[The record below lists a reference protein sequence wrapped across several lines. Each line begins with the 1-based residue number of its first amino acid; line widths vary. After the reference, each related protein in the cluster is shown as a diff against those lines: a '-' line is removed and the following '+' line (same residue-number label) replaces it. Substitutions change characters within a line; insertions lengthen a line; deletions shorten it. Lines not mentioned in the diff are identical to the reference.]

1 VGIVSSIK
9 RWQVV
14 LAATSL
20 GALLCAAVAL
30 AAGSAKTVTGG
41 PITVR
46 AMTLKPGTS
55 VPAAT
60 IVGNRV
66 FVDATHGFALVQGDQ
81 AQYMAATS
89 NGGKTWTTDSP
100 ALHIDAAQAPLSVT
114 EVGAVSTK
122 IAYAYGSGQVVDVTT
137 NGGKTWY
144 GALFNGLVE
153 AVVPGINGHLVTY
166 EQGNAGS
173 PVQQYVSRNG
183 GRTWTLTTALGGG

>member
-1 VGIVSSIK
+1 MSSIK
-9 RWQVV
+9 RWQAVP
-14 LAATSL
+14 AATIV
-20 GALLCAAVAL
+20 GALTCAAVAL
-30 AAGSAKTVTGG
+30 AGGGAKTVTGG

-46 AMTLKPGTS
+46 PMTLKPGTS
-55 VPAAT
+55 VSSKNL
-60 IVGNRV
+60 IGNRV
-66 FVDATHGFALVQGDQ
+66 FVDATHGFALAQGGQ

-89 NGGKTWTTDSP
+89 DGGKTWTTDSP
-100 ALHIDAAQAPLSVT
+100 ALHVDAAQAPLSVT

-122 IAYAYGSGQVVDVTT
+122 IAYAYGSGQVVDVTS

-173 PVQQYVSRNG
+173 PVQQYVSKNG